1 MLAKRECQSTL
12 MLSGAPLS
20 RASPLPQGQLQA
32 AGRVVYDCSME
43 IVMSRFSA
51 VPCLSPA
58 QASYALNESGVR
70 FRHATAILCG
80 ALLAPS
86 ALADDHAGHSEELSP
101 TVITAVAPSSPLT
114 IVTNPKDPRQPVPA
128 SDGADY
134 LKTIPGFAMVRNGG
148 TNGDPVLRGMF
159 GSRLNIL
166 TNGSMMLGACP
177 GRMDAPTSYIS
188 PETYDRLTVIKGPQ
202 TVLWGP
208 GSSAGTILFDREP
221 EHFGELGTRVNASVL
236 AGSYGRFD
244 KLVDAAAGGQSGY
257 VRVIGNTAHSDDY
270 QDGNNDTVASRYDKW
285 NGDVAIGWTPNTDTL
300 LELTAGRGDGEARYA
315 GRGMDGSQFLRESLG
330 LRFEQS
336 NIGEVL
342 DKVEAQIYYNYADH
356 VMDNYTLRTPSG
368 TGMMSGPM
376 ASNVDRRTLGARVK
390 GTWRWADVQLISG
403 IDAQTNEHRQRGAMG
418 VDTYK
423 DLPYTKD
430 ADFHNYGVFGELTWY
445 AADRDRLINGARLD
459 RASAKDFRQTIG
471 SGMMTRPNPTA
482 DDTRADTLPSGFI
495 RYEHDLA
502 DSPTT
507 LYAGLGHTQR
517 FPDYWEL
524 FSPKSGPAG
533 SVNAFDSIK
542 PEKTTQLDFGLQ
554 YKTED
559 LEAWTSA
566 YVGQVRDY
574 ILFNYTPTMM
584 GTTSQAENIDAR
596 IMGGELG
603 AAYNLTD
610 NWKADATLAYAWGKN
625 SSDGSALPQM
635 PPLDARFGLTYS
647 EDNWSAGALWRV
659 VAAQNRIDQNKGNV
673 VGKDFG
679 KTPGFGVFSL
689 NGAYRINSNWKVS
702 SGVDNLFGKA
712 YAEHL
717 NLAGNAGFGYPAND
731 PQAIKEPGRTLWTK
745 VDMSF

>member
-1 MLAKRECQSTL
+1 
-12 MLSGAPLS
+12 
-20 RASPLPQGQLQA
+20 
-32 AGRVVYDCSME
+32 
-43 IVMSRFSA
+43 MSRFTA
-51 VPCLSPA
+51 VPCA
-58 QASYALNESGVR
+58 QSARAHFALNESR
-70 FRHATAILCG
+70 IRCRHAIAVLCG
-80 ALLAPS
+80 VLLTPL
-86 ALADDHAGHSEELSP
+86 ALADDHTGHENELSP
-101 TVITAVAPSSPLT
+101 TVITAIAPSSPLT
-114 IVTNPKDPRQPVPA
+114 IVTNPRDPRQPVPA
-128 SDGADY
+128 SDGGDY
-134 LKTIPGFAMVRNGG
+134 LKTIPGFALVRNGG

-188 PETYDRLTVIKGPQ
+188 PETYDKLTVIKGPQ

-208 GSSAGTILFDREP
+208 GASAGTVLFDREP
-221 EHFGELGTRVNASVL
+221 ENFGELGTRVNASIL
-236 AGSYGRFD
+236 AGSHGRFD
-244 KLVDAAAGGQSGY
+244 KVVDAAAGGPLGY

-270 QDGNNDTVASRYDKW
+270 RDGNNDIVASRYDKW
-285 NGDVAIGWTPNTDTL
+285 NGDVALGWTPDADTL
-300 LELTAGRGDGEARYA
+300 IELTAGKGDGEARYA

-330 LRFEQS
+330 LRFEKS
-336 NIGEVL
+336 NITDVL
-342 DKVEAQIYYNYADH
+342 EKLEAQVYYNYADH

-368 TGMMSGPM
+368 TGMMAGPM
-376 ASNVDRRTLGARVK
+376 ASNVDRRTLGARLK
-390 GTWRWADVQLISG
+390 ATWRWADVQLITG
-403 IDAQTNEHRQRGAMG
+403 LDAQTNEHRQRSSMG
-418 VDTYK
+418 IDTYK
-423 DLPYTKD
+423 DLPYSKD
-430 ADFHNYGVFGELTWY
+430 ADFHNYGVFSEMTWY
-445 AADRDRLINGARLD
+445 AAERDRLITGARVD
-459 RASAKDFRQTIG
+459 RASAKDYRQTIG
-471 SGMMTRPNPTA
+471 SGMTSRPNPTA
-482 DDTRADTLPSGFI
+482 DDSRADTLPSGFV

-507 LYAGLGHTQR
+507 LYAGLGHAQR

-542 PEKTTQLDFGLQ
+542 PEKTTQFDFGVN
-554 YKTED
+554 YKSAD
-559 LEAWTSA
+559 LEAWASG
-566 YVGQVRDY
+566 YIGVVRDY
-574 ILFNYTPTMM
+574 ILFDYTPGMM
-584 GTTSQAENIDAR
+584 GMSTSRAENIDAR

-647 EDNWSAGALWRV
+647 QDNWSAGALWRV
-659 VAAQNRIDQNKGNV
+659 VAAQHRIDANKGNV
-673 VGKDFG
+673 VGKDYAQSS
-679 KTPGFGVFSL
+679 GFGVFSL
-689 NGAYRINSNWKVS
+689 NGAYRINQHWKVS

-731 PQAIKEPGRTLWTK
+731 PQAINEPGRTLWTK

>member
-1 MLAKRECQSTL
+1 
-12 MLSGAPLS
+12 
-20 RASPLPQGQLQA
+20 
-32 AGRVVYDCSME
+32 
-43 IVMSRFSA
+43 MSRFTA
-51 VPCLSPA
+51 VPCAESA
-58 QASYALNESGVR
+58 RAHFALNESR
-70 FRHATAILCG
+70 IRCRHAIAVLCG
-80 ALLAPS
+80 LLLTPL
-86 ALADDHAGHSEELSP
+86 ALADDHTGHESELSP
-101 TVITAVAPSSPLT
+101 TVITAIAPSSPLT

-128 SDGADY
+128 SDGGDY
-134 LKTIPGFAMVRNGG
+134 LKTIPGFALVRNGG

-188 PETYDRLTVIKGPQ
+188 PETYDKLTVIKGPQ

-208 GSSAGTILFDREP
+208 GASAGTVLFDREP
-221 EHFGELGTRVNASVL
+221 ENFGELGTRVNASIL
-236 AGSYGRFD
+236 AGSHGRFD
-244 KLVDAAAGGQSGY
+244 KVVDAAAGGPLGY

-270 QDGNNDTVASRYDKW
+270 RDGNNDIVASRYDKW
-285 NGDVAIGWTPNTDTL
+285 NGDVALGWTPDADTL
-300 LELTAGRGDGEARYA
+300 IELTAGKGDGEARYA

-330 LRFEQS
+330 LRFEKS
-336 NIGEVL
+336 NISEVL
-342 DKVEAQIYYNYADH
+342 EKLEAQVYYNYADH

-368 TGMMSGPM
+368 TGMMAGPM
-376 ASNVDRRTLGARVK
+376 ASNVDRRTLGARIK
-390 GTWRWADVQLISG
+390 ATWRWADVQLITG
-403 IDAQTNEHRQRGAMG
+403 LDAQTNEHRQRSSMG
-418 VDTYK
+418 IDTYK
-423 DLPYTKD
+423 DLPYSRD
-430 ADFHNYGVFGELTWY
+430 ADFHNYGVLSEMTWY
-445 AADRDRLINGARLD
+445 AAERDRLITGARVD
-459 RASAKDFRQTIG
+459 RASAKDYRQTTG
-471 SGMMTRPNPTA
+471 SGMMSRPNPTA

-495 RYEHDLA
+495 RYEHDLV

-507 LYAGLGHTQR
+507 LYAGLGHAQR
-517 FPDYWEL
+517 FADYWEL

-542 PEKTTQLDFGLQ
+542 PEKTTQFDFGVN
-554 YKTED
+554 YRSAD
-559 LEAWTSA
+559 LEAWASG
-566 YVGQVRDY
+566 YIGVVRDY
-574 ILFNYTPTMM
+574 ILFDYTPGMM
-584 GTTSQAENIDAR
+584 GMSTSRAENIDAR

-647 EDNWSAGALWRV
+647 EAKWSAGALWRV
-659 VAAQNRIDQNKGNV
+659 VAAQHRIDANKGNV
-673 VGKDFG
+673 VGKDYAQSS
-679 KTPGFGVFSL
+679 GFGVFSL
-689 NGAYRINSNWKVS
+689 NGAYRINQHWKVS

-731 PQAIKEPGRTLWTK
+731 PQAINEPGRTLWTK

>member
-1 MLAKRECQSTL
+1 
-12 MLSGAPLS
+12 
-20 RASPLPQGQLQA
+20 
-32 AGRVVYDCSME
+32 
-43 IVMSRFSA
+43 MSRFTA
-51 VPCLSPA
+51 VPCAESA
-58 QASYALNESGVR
+58 RAHFALNESR
-70 FRHATAILCG
+70 IRCRHAIAVLCG
-80 ALLAPS
+80 VLLTPL
-86 ALADDHAGHSEELSP
+86 ALADDHASHESELSP
-101 TVITAVAPSSPLT
+101 TVITAIAPSSPLT

-128 SDGADY
+128 SDGGDY
-134 LKTIPGFAMVRNGG
+134 LKTIPGFALVRNGG

-188 PETYDRLTVIKGPQ
+188 PETYDKLTVIKGPQ

-208 GSSAGTILFDREP
+208 GASAGTVLFDREP
-221 EHFGELGTRVNASVL
+221 ENFGELGTRVNASIL
-236 AGSYGRFD
+236 AGSHGRFD
-244 KLVDAAAGGQSGY
+244 KVVDAAAGGPLGY

-270 QDGNNDTVASRYDKW
+270 RDGNNDIVASRYDKW
-285 NGDVAIGWTPNTDTL
+285 NGDVALGWTPDADTL
-300 LELTAGRGDGEARYA
+300 IELTAGKGDGEARYA

-330 LRFEQS
+330 LRFEKS
-336 NIGEVL
+336 NITDVL
-342 DKVEAQIYYNYADH
+342 EKLEAQVYYNYADH

-368 TGMMSGPM
+368 TGMMAGPM
-376 ASNVDRRTLGARVK
+376 ASNVDRRTLGARIK
-390 GTWRWADVQLISG
+390 ATWRWADVQLITG
-403 IDAQTNEHRQRGAMG
+403 LDAQTNEHRQRSSMG
-418 VDTYK
+418 IDTYK

-430 ADFHNYGVFGELTWY
+430 ADFHNYGVFSEMTWY
-445 AADRDRLINGARLD
+445 AAERDRLITGARVD
-459 RASAKDFRQTIG
+459 RASAKDYRQTTG
-471 SGMMTRPNPTA
+471 SGMMSRPNPTA
-482 DDTRADTLPSGFI
+482 DDIRADTLPSGFI

-507 LYAGLGHTQR
+507 LYAGLGHAQR
-517 FPDYWEL
+517 FADYWEL

-542 PEKTTQLDFGLQ
+542 PEKTTQFDFGVN
-554 YKTED
+554 YKSAD
-559 LEAWTSA
+559 LEAWASG
-566 YVGQVRDY
+566 YIGVVRDY
-574 ILFNYTPTMM
+574 ILFDYTPGMM
-584 GTTSQAENIDAR
+584 GMSTSRAENIDAR

-647 EDNWSAGALWRV
+647 QDNWSAGALWRV
-659 VAAQNRIDQNKGNV
+659 VAAQHRIDANKGNV
-673 VGKDFG
+673 VGKDYAQSS
-679 KTPGFGVFSL
+679 GFGVFSL
-689 NGAYRINSNWKVS
+689 NGAYRINQHWKVS

-731 PQAIKEPGRTLWTK
+731 PQAINEPGRTLWTK

>member
-1 MLAKRECQSTL
+1 
-12 MLSGAPLS
+12 
-20 RASPLPQGQLQA
+20 
-32 AGRVVYDCSME
+32 
-43 IVMSRFSA
+43 MSRFTA
-51 VPCLSPA
+51 VPCAESA
-58 QASYALNESGVR
+58 RAHFALNESR
-70 FRHATAILCG
+70 IRCRHAIAVLCG
-80 ALLAPS
+80 LLLTPL
-86 ALADDHAGHSEELSP
+86 ALADDHTGHESELSP
-101 TVITAVAPSSPLT
+101 TVITAIAPSSPLT

-128 SDGADY
+128 SDGGDY
-134 LKTIPGFAMVRNGG
+134 LKTIPGFALVRNGG

-188 PETYDRLTVIKGPQ
+188 PETYDKLTVIKGPQ

-208 GSSAGTILFDREP
+208 GASAGTVLFDREP
-221 EHFGELGTRVNASVL
+221 ENFGELGTRVNASIL
-236 AGSYGRFD
+236 AGSHGRFD
-244 KLVDAAAGGQSGY
+244 KVVDAAAGGPLGY

-270 QDGNNDTVASRYDKW
+270 RDGNNGIVASRYDKW
-285 NGDVAIGWTPNTDTL
+285 NGDVALGWTPDADTL
-300 LELTAGRGDGEARYA
+300 IELTAGKGDGEARYA

-330 LRFEQS
+330 LRLEKS
-336 NIGEVL
+336 NISEVL
-342 DKVEAQIYYNYADH
+342 EKLEAQVYYNYADH

-368 TGMMSGPM
+368 TGMMAGPM
-376 ASNVDRRTLGARVK
+376 ASNVDRRTLGARIK
-390 GTWRWADVQLISG
+390 ATWRWADVQLITG
-403 IDAQTNEHRQRGAMG
+403 LDAQTNEHRQRSSMG
-418 VDTYK
+418 IDTYK
-423 DLPYTKD
+423 DLPYSKD
-430 ADFHNYGVFGELTWY
+430 ADFHNYGVFSEMTWY
-445 AADRDRLINGARLD
+445 AAERDRLITGARVD
-459 RASAKDFRQTIG
+459 RASAKDYRQTTG
-471 SGMMTRPNPTA
+471 SGMMSRPNPTA

-507 LYAGLGHTQR
+507 LYAGLGHAQR

-542 PEKTTQLDFGLQ
+542 PEKTTQFDFGVN
-554 YKTED
+554 YKSAD
-559 LEAWTSA
+559 LEAWASG
-566 YVGQVRDY
+566 YIGVVRDY
-574 ILFNYTPTMM
+574 ILFDYTPGMM
-584 GTTSQAENIDAR
+584 GMSTSRAENIDAR

-635 PPLDARFGLTYS
+635 PPLDARFGLTFS
-647 EDNWSAGALWRV
+647 QDNWSAGALWRV
-659 VAAQNRIDQNKGNV
+659 VAAQHRIDANKGNV
-673 VGKDFG
+673 VGKDYAQSS
-679 KTPGFGVFSL
+679 GFGVFSL
-689 NGAYRINSNWKVS
+689 NGAYRINQHWKVS

-731 PQAIKEPGRTLWTK
+731 PQAINEPGRTLWTK

>member
-1 MLAKRECQSTL
+1 
-12 MLSGAPLS
+12 
-20 RASPLPQGQLQA
+20 
-32 AGRVVYDCSME
+32 
-43 IVMSRFSA
+43 MSRFAA
-51 VPCLSPA
+51 VPRSGTAPA
-58 QASYALNESGVR
+58 SFALNESRIR
-70 FRHATAILCG
+70 FRHATAVLCG
-80 ALLAPS
+80 VLLSPLV
-86 ALADDHAGHSEELSP
+86 LADDHAGHNEELSP
-101 TVITAVAPSSPLT
+101 TVITAIAPSSPLT

-128 SDGADY
+128 SDGGDY
-134 LKTIPGFAMVRNGG
+134 LKTIPGFALVRNGG

-188 PETYDRLTVIKGPQ
+188 PETYDKLTVIKGPQ

-208 GSSAGTILFDREP
+208 GASAGTVLFDREP
-221 EHFGELGTRVNASVL
+221 ENFGELGTRVNASIL
-236 AGSYGRFD
+236 AGSHGRFD
-244 KLVDAAAGGQSGY
+244 KVVDAAAGGPLGY

-270 QDGNNDTVASRYDKW
+270 RDGNNDIVASRYDKW
-285 NGDVAIGWTPNTDTL
+285 NGDIAVGWTPDADTL
-300 LELTAGRGDGEARYA
+300 IELTAGKGDGEARYA

-330 LRFEQS
+330 LRFEKS
-336 NIGEVL
+336 NITDVL
-342 DKVEAQIYYNYADH
+342 EKLEAQVYYNYADH

-368 TGMMSGPM
+368 TGMMAGPM
-376 ASNVDRRTLGARVK
+376 ASNVDRRTLGARIK
-390 GTWRWADVQLISG
+390 ATWRWADIQLITG
-403 IDAQTNEHRQRGAMG
+403 LDAQTNEHRQRSGMG
-418 VDTYK
+418 IDTYK
-423 DLPYTKD
+423 DQPYSKD
-430 ADFHNYGVFGELTWY
+430 ADFHNYGVFSEMTWY
-445 AADRDRLINGARLD
+445 AADRDRLITGARVD
-459 RASAKDFRQTIG
+459 RASAKDYRQTTG
-471 SGMMTRPNPTA
+471 SGMMSRPNPTA

-507 LYAGLGHTQR
+507 LYAGLGHAQR

-533 SVNAFDSIK
+533 SLNAFDSIR
-542 PEKTTQLDFGLQ
+542 PEKTTQFDFGVN
-554 YKTED
+554 YKSAE
-559 LEAWTSA
+559 LEAWASG
-566 YVGQVRDY
+566 YIGVVRDY
-574 ILFNYTPTMM
+574 ILFDYTPAMM
-584 GTTSQAENIDAR
+584 GMSTSRAENIDAR

-603 AAYNLTD
+603 AAYRLTD

-647 EDNWSAGALWRV
+647 QDNWSAGALWRV

-673 VGKDFG
+673 VGKDYD
-679 KTPGFGVFSL
+679 KSSGFGVFSL
-689 NGAYRINSNWKVS
+689 NGAYRINKHWKVS

-731 PQAIKEPGRTLWTK
+731 PQAINEPGRTLWTK